1 MSDVNDRIR
10 QELNRIVPAP
20 GGYEETIGRV
30 RRRQRNRRARA
41 ASLGLVLTGLLAV
54 GIWIGLRQRDQMQP
68 RPASNPNLLEHG
80 MAFADGRLLR
90 FTPDGTEV
98 VAMLPEQITPVPPV
112 MSPSGV
118 VVLTG
123 RPSIDLRLWL
133 VALDGSVREID
144 HDVTAGFVVDPAEEV
159 VAYATTEVGNTPPY
173 FTTLIHIVR
182 LNDGTQ
188 VSISPDLQ
196 FYAAVAGIVDGK
208 VLLSTRDGGSASAGL
223 WSPTGQMMRRYSE
236 YGRAVAVD
244 PTTGIS
250 VLNVGDGGLPAMVRF
265 EKGPQDDLGMTP
277 VEIVLDSSV
286 LQLQGIDFAPGGGLV
301 AGIELT
307 ADGAEVVVIEESSGR
322 ITARMTLSGRITARM
337 RLSGRSQTAWS
348 GRDTILV
355 LEKSGSEATVDR
367 CDLVTGN
374 CEIGRESVASPGQFG
389 YGVWLVS
396 GSF

>member
-1 MSDVNDRIR
+1 VSDVNDRIR
-10 QELNRIVPAP
+10 QELNRIVPTP
-20 GGYEETIGRV
+20 GEGYEETVGRV
-30 RRRQRNRRARA
+30 RRRQRNRRAGA

-68 RPASNPNLLEHG
+68 RPASNPNLPEHG

-98 VAMLPEQITPVPPV
+98 VARLPERIAPVPPV
-112 MSPSGV
+112 MTPSGV

-123 RPSIDLRLWL
+123 RPSIDHRLWL
-133 VALDGSVREID
+133 VAPDGSVREID
-144 HDVTAGFVVDPAEEV
+144 HDVTAGFAVDPAEDV
-159 VAYATTEVGNTPPY
+159 VAYATTEVGNTSPY
-173 FTTLIHIVR
+173 YTTFIHIVR

-208 VLLSTRDGGSASAGL
+208 VLLSTGDGGSASVGL
-223 WSPTGQMMRRYSE
+223 WSPAGQMVRRYPA
-236 YGRAVAVD
+236 YGLAVAAD
-244 PTTGIS
+244 PATGIS
-250 VLNVGDGGLPAMVRF
+250 VLNVGDGRVPAMVRF
-265 EKGPQDDLGMTP
+265 EKGPKDDLGMTP
-277 VEIVLDSSV
+277 VEMVVDSSV

-301 AGIELT
+301 AGIQST
-307 ADGAEVVVIEESSGR
+307 GDGAEVVVIDESSGR
-322 ITARMTLSGRITARM
+322 VTARMSLSG
-337 RLSGRSQTAWS
+337 GSQTAWS

-355 LEKSGSEATVDR
+355 LDKSGSEATVGR
-367 CDLVTGN
+367 CDLATDD
-374 CEIGRESVASPGQFG
+374 CEIGSESVASSGQFG